1 MTMLRALADFACEVD
16 GELIYVEK
24 DKTRV
29 SSQWPGLKD
38 SRHLFEP
45 VTGRGSDSDTRTACR
60 ALDSAGQLI
69 EECKR

>member
-1 MTMLRALADFACEVD
+1 MTMFRALTAFPCEVD
-16 GELIYVEK
+16 GELILIEK
-24 DKTRV
+24 NERV

-45 VTGRGSDSDTRTACR
+45 VTGRGSDADTRAACR

-69 EECKR
+69 EERKR